1 MPGYGVAMSDAV
13 VADGVVV
20 QVVEVGGGREISW
33 GDNAVERLRDRLGDV
48 QSAVVAGVRAVAAN
62 VTPDLSGWEVAEL
75 QAKFGVT
82 LTAEAGVV
90 VSRATT
96 GATFEVTV
104 TLRRKPP
111 AEQTDAAGGQTG

>member
-1 MPGYGVAMSDAV
+1 MSEA

-20 QVVEVGGGREISW
+20 QVVEVAGGREISW
-33 GDNAVERLRDRLGDV
+33 GDGAVERLRDRLSDV
-48 QSAVVAGVRAVAAN
+48 QAAVVAGVRAVAAT

-104 TLRRKPP
+104 TLRRAAATAP
-111 AEQTDAAGGQTG
+111 DAADAAAGAGAGGQSG

>member
-1 MPGYGVAMSDAV
+1 MRRYGMPMSDAA

-20 QVVEVGGGREISW
+20 QVVELSGGREISW
-33 GDNAVERLRDRLGDV
+33 GDGAVERLRDRMSDV
-48 QSAVVAGVRAVAAN
+48 QAAVVAGVRAVAAN

-82 LTAEAGVV
+82 LNAEAGVV

-104 TLRRKPP
+104 TLRRKP
-111 AEQTDAAGGQTG
+111 AADQADEAGQSG

>member
-1 MPGYGVAMSDAV
+1 M
-13 VADGVVV
+13 
-20 QVVEVGGGREISW
+20 
-33 GDNAVERLRDRLGDV
+33 ERLRDRLSDV
-48 QSAVVAGVRAVAAN
+48 QAAVAAGVRAVAAN

-82 LTAEAGVV
+82 LSAEAGAV

-104 TLRRKPP
+104 TLRRAAPQP
-111 AEQTDAAGGQTG
+111 ADQSGPGDQGGQAGQG

>member
-1 MPGYGVAMSDAV
+1 MSEAAVAE
-13 VADGVVV
+13 GVVV
-20 QVVEVGGGREISW
+20 QVVELTGGREISW
-33 GDNAVERLRDRLGDV
+33 GDGTVERLRDRLSDV
-48 QSAVVAGVRAVAAN
+48 QSAIVAGVRAVAAN

-82 LTAEAGVV
+82 LNAEAGVV

-104 TLRRKPP
+104 TLRRKPDAEP
-111 AEQTDAAGGQTG
+111 AAEAGQSG

>member
-1 MPGYGVAMSDAV
+1 M
-13 VADGVVV
+13 ADSVVV
-20 QVVEVGGGREISW
+20 QVVDVAGGREISW
-33 GDNAVERLRDRLGDV
+33 GDGAVERLRDRLSDV
-48 QSAVVAGVRAVAAN
+48 QAAVVAGVRAVAAN

-104 TLRRKPP
+104 TLRRAAHQTVDPSGPGDQGGP
-111 AEQTDAAGGQTG
+111 AGQG